1 VGGVLYRPVRAVWG
15 LTEDP
20 MPRDVAPVIAAEA
33 LLHRGLRDDVVM
45 SYLARTWPLDD
56 CECRDIMD
64 AAHILLRREQFED
77 DSARHS

>member
-1 VGGVLYRPVRAVWG
+1 
-15 LTEDP
+15 
-20 MPRDVAPVIAAEA
+20 VIAAEA

-56 CECRDIMD
+56 GECRAIMD

-77 DSARHS
+77 DNARHW

>member
-1 VGGVLYRPVRAVWG
+1 
-15 LTEDP
+15 

-56 CECRDIMD
+56 GECRDIMD